1 MIELQQLRTFCA
13 VVEKKSFTIAGELV
27 GRTQSTISGQISSL
41 EKLYDTALLDR
52 SGREIMVTESGR
64 ILYDH
69 AKRILELMDKSR
81 EEINGL
87 RKVVKGDLIIG
98 ASTIPGTYILPGII
112 GDFKK
117 RYPEVS
123 VSLRISNSK
132 NVINGILDHTLAVGA
147 VGEKKEDERVEYLE
161 LARDRIVLVVPLSH
175 KLASAS
181 SVDLNDLKNEKFI
194 SREIGSATRATVEAA
209 LKRQGITQL
218 DFTVELGSTEAV
230 KEGVKAGLG
239 ISFVSERAV
248 KDDSLVRVEV
258 RKLDIH
264 RHFYV
269 IRLSKGPSSRAAQA
283 LVDFVET
290 ERYHD

>member
-13 VVEKKSFTIAGELV
+13 VAEKKSFTIAGEVV

-52 SGREIMVTESGR
+52 SGREIVVTESGK

-69 AKRILELMDKSR
+69 AKQILELVDRSR
-81 EEINGL
+81 EEINEL
-87 RKVVKGDLIIG
+87 REVVKGDLVIG
-98 ASTIPGTYILPGII
+98 ASTIPGTYILPAII

-117 RYPEVS
+117 RYPEVN

-132 NVINGILDHTLAVGA
+132 NVINGILDHTFAVGA
-147 VGEKKEDERVEYLE
+147 AGEKKKDERVEYVE
-161 LARDRIVLVVPLSH
+161 LAKDKIVLVVPLSH
-175 KLASAS
+175 KWASVS
-181 SVDLNDLKNEKFI
+181 SVAMNDLKNERFI
-194 SREIGSATRATVEAA
+194 SREMGSATRATVEAV
-209 LKRQGITQL
+209 LKEKGVGQL
-218 DFTVELGSTEAV
+218 NFAVELGSTEAV

-239 ISFVSERAV
+239 VSFVSERAV
-248 KDDSLVRVEV
+248 KGDSLVRVKV

-269 IRLSKGPSSRAAQA
+269 VRLGKGSSSRAAQVF
-283 LVDFVET
+283 VDFVET